1 MLADDALGIAG
12 LEGGI
17 AYGLEG
23 SDRHRNEGMAED
35 IVNEPESLPNDPTM
49 VLEAVG
55 DNEVTIEWILLEPQ
69 AKIGLDLDRALFV
82 DLGDFGLDE
91 DNVRVEAYVAIG

>member
-17 AYGLEG
+17 AYGFEG
-23 SDRHRNEGMAED
+23 SDGHRNECVAED
-35 IVNEPESLPNDPTM
+35 VVHEAKTLPDDTTM

-55 DNEVTIEWILLEPQ
+55 YYRVLIERILLEPQ
-69 AKIGLDLDRALFV
+69 AKIGLDLDGTLFV
-82 DLGDFGLDE
+82 DLGDFGIDE